1 MFDTKHTER
10 RFFEYLSEYGF
21 EYCCS
26 NRFDYEFPNAELWG
40 FSEFD
45 ALFVKM

>member
-1 MFDTKHTER
+1 MWVER

-26 NRFDYEFPNAELWG
+26 NRFGYEFPNAELLG